1 MSRLAMCA
9 LALLWAGCGDDAT
22 GPVLRSGP
30 WYGYL
35 MDQNNQLRGVI
46 SADVALDGKVNV
58 KVQGFLTDG
67 TTPFSIE
74 SNAAVLR
81 EGSNFSISG
90 TEGIHPV
97 SGYGRERVF
106 DTLFEVAIPIDNIPA
121 HQLTVGTENW
131 EFQIQAG
138 VDTDVAMG
146 SWAVHSMVTGY
157 LNVGSFMAQPGNLP
171 PPDAEDFDAPADG
184 PTDAGTD

>member
-9 LALLWAGCGDDAT
+9 FALLWAGCGDDAS

-35 MDQNNQLRGVI
+35 MDQSNQVRGVI
-46 SADVALDGKVNV
+46 SADVALDGKVHV
-58 KVQGFLTDG
+58 KVEGFLSDG

-90 TEGIHPV
+90 TEGINSV

-138 VDTDVAMG
+138 MDTDQATG
-146 SWAVHSMVTGY
+146 SWAVHSLVTGT
-157 LNVGSFMAQPGNLP
+157 LNVGSFMAQPGILP
-171 PPDAEDFDAPADG
+171 PPDAEDIDAPADG